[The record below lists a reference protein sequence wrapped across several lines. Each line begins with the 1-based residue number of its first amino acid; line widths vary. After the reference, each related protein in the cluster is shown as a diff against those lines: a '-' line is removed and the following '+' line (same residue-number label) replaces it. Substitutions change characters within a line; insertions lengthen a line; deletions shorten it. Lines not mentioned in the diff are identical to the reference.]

1 MAEIG
6 DGDLADVAGVVLEAH
21 LAFEDAWRA
30 IDAADVGEGDLA
42 PVRGGRGEQFGDH
55 FGGAP
60 AQRQEGDAQ
69 LVQPGEVGIGGEAAV
84 EDEFGGQLAGA
95 LAPGLGEAQDLVVL
109 GVLAEAGV
117 GPGEQAGVGVAGEE
131 SEDASL
137 AAAALGDV
145 VAFEQGVVAV
155 EGDGVEIEIEGASA
169 AEVRPQ
175 AAGGVVPGVHQGG
188 AAARVDAAGVFGE
201 GGALGDGIE
210 AGEEGEP
217 LVKGFGHDP
226 RGPTDAPQLEGEQ
239 GAEGAAGRDHRAARQ
254 AVLAEH
260 VVEPDP
266 GEVAGK
272 QEQATEL
279 GAQAAGGQVQGALV
293 GDGGVHGSGSGGALC
308 RRAPPQLG
316 QASAL
321 EHARDSSGA
330 DRQGLLRGEVRGD
343 LGGREIALVA
353 QRENT
358 LVAVRAGLRLALA
371 AAVGEEERPVGL
383 LQERGAQIA
392 QGAGCVAKAAGGLL
406 ERGVVDEE
414 RAQGFVAAVGA
425 VFGGVEALG
434 GVLHVFMHIS
444 MNVPH
449 YLISNQRLAVKGRW
463 GSGSGMPVRPAGMP
477 WRARG
482 CLPANGWQSSAACRT
497 LRITG
502 FNARACLVQAEIA
515 LGGLGSECHAG
526 NAVNA
531 ASLEGHLS
539 RETFLENLLYPCGY

>member
-109 GVLAEAGV
+109 AVLAEAGV
-117 GPGEQAGVGVAGEE
+117 GPGKQAGVGVAGEE

-145 VAFEQGVVAV
+145 VAFEQGVGAV

-169 AEVRPQ
+169 AEVRAQ

-321 EHARDSSGA
+321 EHARDSGGA

-343 LGGREIALVA
+343 LGGRE
-353 QRENT
+353 
-358 LVAVRAGLRLALA
+358 
-371 AAVGEEERPVGL
+371 
-383 LQERGAQIA
+383 IA

-449 YLISNQRLAVKGRW
+449 YLISNQRLAAKGRW
-463 GSGSGMPVRPAGMP
+463 DSGSGMPVRPVGMP

-482 CLPANGWQSSAACRT
+482 CLPANGRQSPAACRT
-497 LRITG
+497 LRITSL
-502 FNARACLVQAEIA
+502 NARACLVQAEIA

-531 ASLEGHLS
+531 ASLEGHLF

>member
-145 VAFEQGVVAV
+145 VAFEQGVGAV

-169 AEVRPQ
+169 AEVRAQ

-226 RGPTDAPQLEGEQ
+226 RGPADAPQLEGEQ

-272 QEQATEL
+272 QEQAGVSTKFRTIW
-279 GAQAAGGQVQGALV
+279 AVAAMAVEWF
-293 GDGGVHGSGSGGALC
+293 
-308 RRAPPQLG
+308 RRS
-316 QASAL
+316 SAL
-321 EHARDSSGA
+321 HD
-330 DRQGLLRGEVRGD
+330 
-343 LGGREIALVA
+343 
-353 QRENT
+353 
-358 LVAVRAGLRLALA
+358 
-371 AAVGEEERPVGL
+371 
-383 LQERGAQIA
+383 
-392 QGAGCVAKAAGGLL
+392 C
-406 ERGVVDEE
+406 
-414 RAQGFVAAVGA
+414 
-425 VFGGVEALG
+425 
-434 GVLHVFMHIS
+434 
-444 MNVPH
+444 
-449 YLISNQRLAVKGRW
+449 
-463 GSGSGMPVRPAGMP
+463 
-477 WRARG
+477 
-482 CLPANGWQSSAACRT
+482 
-497 LRITG
+497 
-502 FNARACLVQAEIA
+502 
-515 LGGLGSECHAG
+515 
-526 NAVNA
+526 
-531 ASLEGHLS
+531 
-539 RETFLENLLYPCGY
+539 

>member
-42 PVRGGRGEQFGDH
+42 PVRSGRGEQFGDH

-109 GVLAEAGV
+109 AVLAEAGV
-117 GPGEQAGVGVAGEE
+117 GPGEEAGVGVAGEE

-145 VAFEQGVVAV
+145 VALEQGVGAV

-169 AEVRPQ
+169 AEVRAQ

-226 RGPTDAPQLEGEQ
+226 RGPADAPQLEGEQ

-272 QEQATEL
+272 QEQAAEL
-279 GAQAAGGQVQGALV
+279 GAQAAGGQVQGAVV

-316 QASAL
+316 QAGAL
-321 EHARDSSGA
+321 EHARDSGGA

-353 QRENT
+353 QRENA
-358 LVAVRAGLRLALA
+358 LVAVRVGLRLALA

-406 ERGVVDEE
+406 EQGVVDEE

-449 YLISNQRLAVKGRW
+449 YLISNQRLAAKGRW
-463 GSGSGMPVRPAGMP
+463 GSGPGMSARPAGMP
-477 WRARG
+477 WRAHG
-482 CLPANGWQSSAACRT
+482 CLPANGRQSPASFRT

-502 FNARACLVQAEIA
+502 FNA
-515 LGGLGSECHAG
+515 
-526 NAVNA
+526 
-531 ASLEGHLS
+531 
-539 RETFLENLLYPCGY
+539 

>member
-69 LVQPGEVGIGGEAAV
+69 LVQPGE
-84 EDEFGGQLAGA
+84 
-95 LAPGLGEAQDLVVL
+95 
-109 GVLAEAGV
+109 
-117 GPGEQAGVGVAGEE
+117 E

-145 VAFEQGVVAV
+145 VALEQGVGAV

-169 AEVRPQ
+169 AEVRAQ

-226 RGPTDAPQLEGEQ
+226 RGPADAPQLEGEQ

-272 QEQATEL
+272 QEQAAEL
-279 GAQAAGGQVQGALV
+279 GAQAAGGQVQGAVV

-316 QASAL
+316 QAGAL
-321 EHARDSSGA
+321 EHARDSGGA
-330 DRQGLLRGEVRGD
+330 DRQGLLRGD

-353 QRENT
+353 QRENA
-358 LVAVRAGLRLALA
+358 LVAVRVGLRLALA

-449 YLISNQRLAVKGRW
+449 YLISNQRLAAKGRW
-463 GSGSGMPVRPAGMP
+463 GSGPGMSARPAGMP
-477 WRARG
+477 WRAHG
-482 CLPANGWQSSAACRT
+482 CLPANGRQSPASFRT

-502 FNARACLVQAEIA
+502 FNA
-515 LGGLGSECHAG
+515 
-526 NAVNA
+526 
-531 ASLEGHLS
+531 
-539 RETFLENLLYPCGY
+539 